1 MRDQFTPTLA
11 WHLTFTTRGTWLHG
25 DERRSVS
32 RNPSVR
38 LPPDPFLHEYMKGKL
53 KHPPVTLDA
62 SSRKI
67 VREAIE
73 GYCRFKNW
81 PVLALNVRSNHVH
94 VVIKAVE
101 NSSKMLNAIKA
112 RATRMLR
119 EAGKFDADRPIWTE
133 RGNQGRLLTEKS
145 VNDAINYVLN
155 EQGPEI

>member
-11 WHLTFTTRGTWLHG
+11 WHLTFTTHGTWLHG

-38 LPPDPFLHEYMKGKL
+38 LPPDPFLHEYMQGKL
-53 KHPPVTLDA
+53 KHPPVSLDA

-73 GYCRFKNW
+73 DYCRFKNW
-81 PVLALNVRSNHVH
+81 PLLALNVRSNHVH

-119 EAGKFDADRPIWTE
+119 EAGAFDADRPIWTE
-133 RGNQGRLLTEKS
+133 RGNQGRLLTEKA